1 MKRLSLKLKLTL
13 LYSFFMT
20 LLTCAALA
28 ILFSLSNK
36 EILASTQNTLKKQL
50 HESLKDIEWEDGSF
64 DLDSDFYN
72 LDGGVYLSLYT
83 ENGDFLFGRIPY
95 GFSLHPDFSD
105 GQIQTLSDAEKQWY
119 IYDLSYRLN
128 GYGLVFVRGISSVT
142 DAESSF
148 RITLRFAVIV
158 LPLLVVLTAV
168 IGYLFTRRTLRPVRR
183 ITETVRQIQGDQ
195 DLSRRV
201 ELGKGKD
208 EIYQLADTFDQLLT
222 KIESAFQREQQFT
235 SDVSHELRTPVTVIL
250 AQCDAIL
257 SDASLPAEQRV
268 SIGLIQKKAQNMAQ
282 MISQLLLL
290 SRADQGRQQLQ
301 PELLNLSELT
311 EMVCEEQA
319 MLSEGKKIAITTQ
332 IEPDLF
338 VKVDETFY
346 IRMLVNLISN
356 AISYGKAGGHILV
369 SCYEQSGFFVG
380 QVEDDGIGIAAED
393 LPHIWERFYRVD
405 SSRSASG
412 HSGLGLS
419 MVKWIVEAHG
429 GTISVKS
436 SPGEGSIFTFL
447 LPMKAE

>member
-119 IYDLSYRLN
+119 IYDLSYRLD

-168 IGYLFTRRTLRPVRR
+168 IGYLFTRRTLRLSAGSLRPCVRFKATR
-183 ITETVRQIQGDQ
+183 I
-195 DLSRRV
+195 
-201 ELGKGKD
+201 
-208 EIYQLADTFDQLLT
+208 
-222 KIESAFQREQQFT
+222 
-235 SDVSHELRTPVTVIL
+235 
-250 AQCDAIL
+250 C
-257 SDASLPAEQRV
+257 PA
-268 SIGLIQKKAQNMAQ
+268 G
-282 MISQLLLL
+282 
-290 SRADQGRQQLQ
+290 
-301 PELLNLSELT
+301 
-311 EMVCEEQA
+311 
-319 MLSEGKKIAITTQ
+319 
-332 IEPDLF
+332 
-338 VKVDETFY
+338 
-346 IRMLVNLISN
+346 
-356 AISYGKAGGHILV
+356 
-369 SCYEQSGFFVG
+369 
-380 QVEDDGIGIAAED
+380 
-393 LPHIWERFYRVD
+393 
-405 SSRSASG
+405 
-412 HSGLGLS
+412 
-419 MVKWIVEAHG
+419 
-429 GTISVKS
+429 
-436 SPGEGSIFTFL
+436 
-447 LPMKAE
+447 

>member
-36 EILASTQNTLKKQL
+36 EILSSTQNTLKKQL

-142 DAESSF
+142 EAESSF

-319 MLSEGKKIAITTQ
+319 MLSEEKKIAITTQ

-356 AISYGKAGGHILV
+356 AISYGKSGGHILV

>member
-1 MKRLSLKLKLTL
+1 
-13 LYSFFMT
+13 MT

-119 IYDLSYRLN
+119 IYDLSYRLD

-268 SIGLIQKKAQNMAQ
+268 SIGLIQKKAQNTAQ

-290 SRADQGRQQLQ
+290 SSGETNGRQQLQ
-301 PELLNLSELT
+301 PELL
-311 EMVCEEQA
+311 
-319 MLSEGKKIAITTQ
+319 
-332 IEPDLF
+332 
-338 VKVDETFY
+338 
-346 IRMLVNLISN
+346 
-356 AISYGKAGGHILV
+356 
-369 SCYEQSGFFVG
+369 
-380 QVEDDGIGIAAED
+380 
-393 LPHIWERFYRVD
+393 
-405 SSRSASG
+405 
-412 HSGLGLS
+412 
-419 MVKWIVEAHG
+419 
-429 GTISVKS
+429 
-436 SPGEGSIFTFL
+436 
-447 LPMKAE
+447 

>member
-1 MKRLSLKLKLTL
+1 
-13 LYSFFMT
+13 MT

>member
-13 LYSFFMT
+13 LYSLFMT

-119 IYDLSYRLN
+119 IYDLSYRLD

-183 ITETVRQIQGDQ
+183 ITETVCQIQGDQ

-319 MLSEGKKIAITTQ
+319 MLSEEKKIVITTQ